1 MLNGIHYTH
10 TGAAVNSP
18 CLPKNPQ
25 CGSYTDDV
33 YGYKNYIYGA
43 DYETLD
49 LSGKWLPLYNNDV
62 PCSLCL
68 VRNKQW

>member
-18 CLPKNPQ
+18 CLPKHPQ

-33 YGYKNYIYGA
+33 DGYKNYIYGA

-49 LSGKWLPLYNNDV
+49 LSGK
-62 PCSLCL
+62 
-68 VRNKQW
+68 